1 MSGKSKE
8 GDDRAPAIGGAV
20 ADVGVGSAAA
30 VRRRRVQKQTGEPPL
45 GGAVSAPA
53 GEHRSAEGDPASV
66 YEKALELEEAGQTDQ
81 AEALYRQ
88 AAEAGHAAAANN
100 LGLLL
105 DARGAGEEAEGWYRR
120 GAESGS
126 LDAAYN
132 LALLLHE
139 RGAGADAETWFR
151 KAAEAGD
158 AAAAY
163 PLGGQ

>member
-1 MSGKSKE
+1 MSGKNKE

-53 GEHRSAEGDPASV
+53 GEHR
-66 YEKALELEEAGQTDQ
+66 
-81 AEALYRQ
+81 

-139 RGAGADAETWFR
+139 
-151 KAAEAGD
+151 
-158 AAAAY
+158 
-163 PLGGQ
+163 